1 MFKYFFQSLPK
12 NMFKGML
19 TLVKALVHGM
29 EHTYQN
35 QGLGGMASAF
45 MLLEII
51 HTHFWVKDATGKLP
65 SSSRSD
71 TSITPDVCILSN
83 SYT

>member
-71 TSITPDVCILSN
+71 TSITPDVCIL
-83 SYT
+83 

>member
-19 TLVKALVHGM
+19 TLVKALVHGI

-51 HTHFWVKDATGKLP
+51 HTHFWVKDA
-65 SSSRSD
+65 S
-71 TSITPDVCILSN
+71 LSV
-83 SYT
+83 TCDRPLGLLQF